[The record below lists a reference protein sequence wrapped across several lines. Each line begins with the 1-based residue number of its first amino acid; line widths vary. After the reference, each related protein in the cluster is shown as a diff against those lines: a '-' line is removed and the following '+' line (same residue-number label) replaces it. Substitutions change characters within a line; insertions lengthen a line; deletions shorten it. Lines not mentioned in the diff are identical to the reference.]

1 MRMHYIKK
9 AVSFLRASD
18 ITVRGAWVDCGCGHG
33 VYSEALAFLGAA
45 PVIGIDNAFHVL
57 KTLPPD
63 IRAVQGDCQCLP
75 FKDEAVSGILYV
87 NVLHYYPR
95 IVTFVRESYRV
106 LNSTGHLIVIEYCQK
121 TPTSWDPFPL
131 SARELVPILRQQNFN
146 PVTTILVDTAYRPK
160 QVISAVKSSQ

>member
-1 MRMHYIKK
+1 MRTHYLEK
-9 AVSFLRASD
+9 AVSFLKASGTT
-18 ITVRGAWVDCGCGHG
+18 ISGAWVDCGCGRG
-33 VYSEALAFLGAA
+33 VYCEALARLGAS
-45 PVIGIDNAFHVL
+45 PVIGIDTRVEMLGA
-57 KTLPPD
+57 LPKQSL
-63 IRAVQGDCQCLP
+63 AVNGNCQYLP
-75 FKDEAVSGILYV
+75 FGDETVSGVLYV

-95 IVTFVRESYRV
+95 IISFVKESHRV
-106 LNSTGHLIVIEYCQK
+106 LYPSGHLIIIEYCQK